1 MTKKTTHPTLSEVAK
16 RAGVGT
22 TTVSRVIN
30 GGDRVSAETL
40 ARVHKVI
47 ETLGYTP
54 NQAARSLK
62 GYRTRTIG
70 LIIPSIAD
78 LFFSNC
84 AEAAQTVAR
93 TNDSLLIVT
102 TTHNSPH
109 VEIENIKVLM
119 RHGADGLIIA
129 PADSQSQALRDII
142 SRIDVPVVTIDRP
155 ISNAP
160 VVSVVIDNFK
170 AAREAVRH
178 LIGHGYKRIV
188 CLTGEGDLYTIGER
202 IRGYCKAVE
211 SAGLACIL
219 DTSVEDCESVERAI
233 RSLLAGP
240 DPPDAIFAL
249 KNSTTMH
256 AFETLQKLRVSVP
269 GSIALLGFD
278 DFELASALRPSIS
291 VVQQPVE
298 EIGRISA
305 ELLFE
310 QLLSRRKISSPAGSW
325 RPRKITLTSR
335 LVLRRS
341 CGCLSSP

>member
-1 MTKKTTHPTLSEVAK
+1 
-16 RAGVGT
+16 
-22 TTVSRVIN
+22 
-30 GGDRVSAETL
+30 
-40 ARVHKVI
+40 
-47 ETLGYTP
+47 
-54 NQAARSLK
+54 
-62 GYRTRTIG
+62 
-70 LIIPSIAD
+70 
-78 LFFSNC
+78 
-84 AEAAQTVAR
+84 
-93 TNDSLLIVT
+93 
-102 TTHNSPH
+102 
-109 VEIENIKVLM
+109 
-119 RHGADGLIIA
+119 
-129 PADSQSQALRDII
+129 
-142 SRIDVPVVTIDRP
+142 
-155 ISNAP
+155 
-160 VVSVVIDNFK
+160 VSVVIDNFK